1 MSVII
6 FLGVLLSA
14 LIIGVPIA
22 FGLLLA
28 TVVLM
33 LSIDSYSATIV
44 AQNLIKGAQ
53 SFPLI
58 AVPFFILAGE
68 IMNVGGI
75 GKRLVDLGIA
85 IFGHVKGGLGYV
97 VIVASIIFAGLSGS
111 ALADAA
117 ALGAIL
123 LPMMIKGGYDK
134 GQSMGLIASGS
145 LIALLIPPSISLI
158 MYGVIANVSITRLF
172 MAGVFPGFLMAV
184 GLTLTWF
191 IVIKRNKNLQVL
203 PKRSRKEV
211 IDAIKGSIWAIFLP
225 VIIIVGLRGGIF
237 TATEAASVAVF
248 YALFV
253 SIVIYKEM
261 KLKDIGKVLVN
272 ASKTTSVVIF
282 MVAAAMAGAW
292 VITIANVPQQL
303 AELLGPINDQ
313 PLLLIAFVM
322 VIVLLLGMIMDTG
335 PIILI
340 IVPVVLPMLVAAGVD
355 PVYFGILLVLNGAI
369 GLITPPVGSVLNVS
383 LSVSKLTMSQLTK
396 GIWPFILTYVLIL
409 IILMIFPALITIPTN
424 WLMK

>member
-1 MSVII
+1 MSVIV
-6 FLGVLLSA
+6 FLGVLLGA

-28 TVVLM
+28 TIFLM
-33 LSIDSYSATIV
+33 FYIDSYSATIV
-44 AQNLIKGAQ
+44 AQNLMKGAQ

-75 GKRLVDLGIA
+75 GKRLVDLGLA

-123 LPMMIKGGYDK
+123 LPMMVKGGYDK

-184 GLTLTWF
+184 GLAVTWF
-191 IVIKRNKNLQVL
+191 ILVKRNKEIQVL
-203 PKRSRKEV
+203 PKKSTAEV
-211 IDAIKGSIWAIFLP
+211 FAAIKGSIWAIFLP

-253 SIVIYKEM
+253 SLVIYREM
-261 KLKDIGKVLVN
+261 KLSDIGKVLVN

-303 AELLGPINDQ
+303 AELLGPINNQ

-322 VIVLLLGMIMDTG
+322 LIVLLLGMIMDTG

-383 LSVSKLTMSQLTK
+383 LSVSKLTMGQLTK
-396 GIWPFILTYVLIL
+396 GIWPFILTYVLLLIL
-409 IILMIFPALITIPTN
+409 LMLFPELITVPAD

>member
-172 MAGVFPGFLMAV
+172 MAGVFPGFLMAA

>member
-1 MSVII
+1 M
-6 FLGVLLSA
+6 
-14 LIIGVPIA
+14 
-22 FGLLLA
+22 
-28 TVVLM
+28 
-33 LSIDSYSATIV
+33 
-44 AQNLIKGAQ
+44 
-53 SFPLI
+53 
-58 AVPFFILAGE
+58 
-68 IMNVGGI
+68 
-75 GKRLVDLGIA
+75 DLGLA

-123 LPMMIKGGYDK
+123 LPMMVKGGYDK

-184 GLTLTWF
+184 GLAVTWF
-191 IVIKRNKNLQVL
+191 ILVKRNKEIQVL
-203 PKRSRKEV
+203 PKKSTAEV
-211 IDAIKGSIWAIFLP
+211 FAAIKGSIWAIFLP

-253 SIVIYKEM
+253 SLVIYREM
-261 KLKDIGKVLVN
+261 KLSDIGKVLVN

-303 AELLGPINDQ
+303 AELLGPINNQ

-322 VIVLLLGMIMDTG
+322 LIVLLLGMIMDTG

-383 LSVSKLTMSQLTK
+383 LSVSKLTMGQLTK
-396 GIWPFILTYVLIL
+396 GIWPFILTYVLLLIL
-409 IILMIFPALITIPTN
+409 LMLFPELITVPAD

>member
-6 FLGVLLSA
+6 FLGVLLGA

-28 TVVLM
+28 AIVLM
-33 LSIDSYSATIV
+33 FYIDSYSATIV

-75 GKRLVDLGIA
+75 GKRLVDLGLA
-85 IFGHVKGGLGYV
+85 IFGHVRGGLGYV
-97 VIVASIIFAGLSGS
+97 VIIASVIFAGLSDS

-123 LPMMIKGGYDK
+123 LPMMVKGGYDK

-145 LIALLIPPSISLI
+145 IIALLIPPSISLI

-172 MAGVFPGFLMAV
+172 MAGIFPGILMAV
-184 GLTLTWF
+184 GLALTWF
-191 IVIKRNKNLQVL
+191 ILVKRNNKIEVL
-203 PKRSRKEV
+203 PRKTKQEV
-211 IDAIKGSIWAIFLP
+211 WHAVKNSLWAILLP
-225 VIIIVGLRGGIF
+225 VIIIVGLRGGVF

-253 SIVIYKEM
+253 SLFIYREM
-261 KLKDIGKVLVN
+261 KITDIGKVLVN
-272 ASKTTSVVIF
+272 ASKSTAIVIF
-282 MVAAAMAGAW
+282 MVAAAMVGAW
-292 VITIANVPQQL
+292 VITIANVPAAL
-303 AELLGPINDQ
+303 GELLGPIQDQ
-313 PLLLIAFVM
+313 PLLLIAIIM
-322 VIVLLLGMIMDTG
+322 LIVFLLGMIMDTG

-340 IVPVVLPMLVAAGVD
+340 LVPVVLPMLVSVGVD
-355 PVYFGILLVLNGAI
+355 PIYFGIILVLNASI
-369 GLITPPVGSVLNVS
+369 GLITPPVGSVLNVAI
-383 LSVSKLTMSQLTK
+383 SVSKLKMGELVK
-396 GIWPFILTYVLIL
+396 GIWPFILTYVIILLILMLFPDLIL
-409 IILMIFPALITIPTN
+409 IPTE